1 MPSPHRAPRRNAR
14 PAGSEHLS
22 GQARDRAHLT
32 LVQIRGR
39 MVDALSIAL
48 WEAVR
53 ASMLQAERPEATLRE
68 MEAQDDEVAAV
79 AHALRVALNCLVVN
93 EGPRGD
99 TFYSAVVRAIDGLY
113 SPQRG
118 LYAEAGPGVTQPSHH
133 LQRTVLFDPQDRGGW
148 SKR

>member
-1 MPSPHRAPRRNAR
+1 MSSSPRSPRRNAR
-14 PAGSEHLS
+14 PGGVDHLS
-22 GQARDRAHLT
+22 GQARDRAFLT
-32 LVQIRGR
+32 LVQIRER

-53 ASMLQAERPEATLRE
+53 ASMLQTERPEATLRE

-79 AHALRVALNCLVVN
+79 AHALRVALNCLAVG
-93 EGPRGD
+93 EGPRGR
-99 TFYSAVVRAIDGLY
+99 TFYAAVIRAIDGLY

-133 LQRTVLFDPQDRGGW
+133 LKRTVLFDPQDRGEW
-148 SKR
+148 SER